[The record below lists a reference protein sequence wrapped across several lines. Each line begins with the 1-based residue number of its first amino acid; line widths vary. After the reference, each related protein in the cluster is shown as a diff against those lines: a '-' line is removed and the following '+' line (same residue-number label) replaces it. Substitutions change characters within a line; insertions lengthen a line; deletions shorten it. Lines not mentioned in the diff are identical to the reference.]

1 MKTFLCAVLLIA
13 ATAGANAE
21 ERIYSGPW
29 KTTNRKLDGVM
40 TCIVTP
46 LAKNKWHGR
55 FFGTWQ
61 GVDFDYKV
69 DFQGPSDDL
78 RGTAT
83 IDGAAYA
90 WRGRIDP
97 RSFRANFAGQ
107 YNGSFELLRRTK
119 PPIAS
124 ARR

>member
-1 MKTFLCAVLLIA
+1 MA
-13 ATAGANAE
+13 
-21 ERIYSGPW
+21 
-29 KTTNRKLDGVM
+29 
-40 TCIVTP
+40 CIVTP

-69 DFQGPSDDL
+69 DFQGPPDDL
-78 RGTAT
+78 RGTASV
-83 IDGAAYA
+83 DGVTYE

-97 RSFRANFAGQ
+97 KSFRANFGGDL
-107 YNGSFELLRRTK
+107 YNGSFELRRTK

-124 ARR
+124 AQR